1 MNMTSPKPS
10 FFSELKRRN
19 VYKVGAMYGVAGWL
33 LVQVATQVFPFFDIP
48 NWVVR
53 VVVIAIVAGFP
64 VALVLSW
71 IYELTPQGIVKTD
84 EVTPDASITRHTGQ
98 RLNHAIIAVL
108 ILAVLVLLGKILWP
122 RAITGAGP
130 ETLPALAGDKS
141 IAVLPFA
148 NLSRDP
154 DNAFFADGMQDEILT
169 KLAKI
174 GALRVVSRTSTQRFA
189 SAPPN
194 VAEIARQ
201 LGVSN
206 ILEGS
211 VQKAGN
217 AVHINVQLIRA
228 DGDQHLWAESYNRKL
243 DDMFGVEGEV
253 AQAVA
258 EALNTRL
265 SGAEQEAVA
274 AKPTS
279 NPDAYEAYLR
289 GRAILGADYSDG
301 ANQRALNYSSEATRL
316 DPGFALA
323 WAQVALA
330 RTVLYFDGWDRANS
344 SAAAIREAAET
355 ALKLAPDSGEALL
368 AHGYYLYR
376 VERDYAG
383 AQRDFRQALVKLP
396 NDRDALEGLFLI
408 ERRMGQWDQAIADS
422 AEAIR
427 RNPKDVSLLSPM
439 GCEGV
444 NYLRRF
450 DEARTYL
457 NHALEVTPDAV
468 ETLSC
473 LAQIEQAAGRLD
485 AADAALAVMPLNMHD
500 LSGYQGSLQALYRR
514 DFAKAARLIEGA
526 LPQDDAQLTG
536 SDMQNLLLLGYA
548 RKWSGDARGAQAAFE
563 REVRVLSSTAD
574 TMEHLEY
581 IGHQTLAL
589 AYAGLGRNQDALDA
603 ARAGVELNTHDAI
616 KLPIALTA
624 QAQVYAQLGQA
635 DAAIALL
642 PRLLSMPAGLTPPLL
657 GQDPMWDP
665 IRKDPRFQ
673 KLAAGAGAT

>member
-1 MNMTSPKPS
+1 MSAPQPS
-10 FFSELKRRN
+10 FFAELKRRN

-64 VALVLSW
+64 LALVLSW

-84 EVTPDASITRHTGQ
+84 EVAPDASITRHTGQ
-98 RLNHAIIAVL
+98 RLNHAIIATL
-108 ILAVLVLLGKILWP
+108 SLAVLVLLGRMLWP
-122 RAITGAGP
+122 HAAGTAGGAAAPG
-130 ETLPALAGDKS
+130 GDKS

-169 KLAKI
+169 KLARI
-174 GALRVVSRTSTQRFA
+174 GALRVVSRTSTQRYA

-211 VQKAGN
+211 VQKSGN

-279 NPDAYEAYLR
+279 DPDAYQAYLR
-289 GRAILGADYSDG
+289 GRALLGADYSDG
-301 ANQRALNYSSEATRL
+301 VNQRALGYFEEAVRR
-316 DPGFALA
+316 DPGFELA
-323 WAQVALA
+323 WAQIALA
-330 RTVLYFDGWDRANS
+330 RSVLYFDGWDLAHS
-344 SAAAIREAAET
+344 TAGAVREAAET
-355 ALKLAPDSGEALL
+355 ALRIAPDSGEALK

-376 VERDYAG
+376 VEHDYEG
-383 AQRDFRQALVKLP
+383 AMRDFRQALAKLP
-396 NDRDALEGLFLI
+396 NDRDLLEGMFLVQ
-408 ERRMGQWDQAIADS
+408 RRMGKWDEAIAVS
-422 AEAIR
+422 TELIR
-427 RNPKDVSLLSPM
+427 RNPSDVGVIAPM
-439 GCEGV
+439 GCEGL
-444 NYLRRF
+444 NYMRRF
-450 DEARTYL
+450 DEARDYL
-457 NHALEVTPDAV
+457 NRALAV
-468 ETLSC
+468 SPEGANTLAC
-473 LAQIEQAAGRLD
+473 LAQIEQALGHLD
-485 AADAALAVMPLNMHD
+485 AAESQLAHARIDMQD
-500 LSGYQGSLQALYRR
+500 LGGYLAIQQAMYRR
-514 DFAKAARLIEGA
+514 DYRKVEAMVEPSLPKEDA
-526 LPQDDAQLTG
+526 LLTAP
-536 SDMQNLLLLGYA
+536 DLQNLVCLGYA
-548 RKWSGDARGAQAAFE
+548 RKWLGDAAGARAAFE
-563 REVRVLSSTAD
+563 RAARTLAGSPDV
-574 TMEHLEY
+574 MEHVEL

-589 AYAGLGRNQDALDA
+589 AYAGLGREQDALEA
-603 ARAGVELNTHDAI
+603 ARIGAQLNAGDAI
-616 KLPIALTA
+616 KLPTALAA
-624 QAQVYAQLGQA
+624 QAQVYAQLGQV

-642 PRLLSMPAGLTPPLL
+642 PRLLTMPAGLTPPLL
-657 GQDPMWDP
+657 AQDPLWDP
-665 IRKDPRFQ
+665 IRQDPRFQ
-673 KLAAGAGAT
+673 KLAGASRT

>member
-1 MNMTSPKPS
+1 MSDKPS
-10 FFSELKRRN
+10 FFAELKRRN
-19 VYKVGAMYGVAGWL
+19 VYKVGAMYGVGGWL

-53 VVVIAIVAGFP
+53 VVVMAIVAGFP

-84 EVTPDASITRHTGQ
+84 EVPSDTSITRQTGQ

-108 ILAVLVLLGKILWP
+108 ILAVLVLLGKLLWP
-122 RAITGAGP
+122 HALTTAGQDVP
-130 ETLPALAGDKS
+130 PALAGDKS

-169 KLAKI
+169 KLSKI
-174 GALRVVSRTSTQRFA
+174 GALRVVSRTSTQRYA

-194 VAEIARQ
+194 VGEIAKQ

-258 EALNTRL
+258 EALNTKL
-265 SGAEQEAVA
+265 SGTEQEAVA

-279 NPDAYEAYLR
+279 NPEAYEAYLR

-301 ANQRALNYSSEATRL
+301 ANQRALTYFSEAVRL
-316 DPGFALA
+316 DPKFVLA
-323 WAQVALA
+323 WAQIALA
-330 RTVLYFDGWDRANS
+330 RTVLYFDGWDRINS
-344 SAAAIREAAET
+344 TAAAIREAAET
-355 ALKLAPDSGEALL
+355 ALKLGPDSGEALL

-376 VERDYAG
+376 VERDYPG
-383 AQRDFRQALVKLP
+383 AQRDFHQTLAKLP
-396 NDRDALEGLFLI
+396 NDRDALEGLFPV
-408 ERRMGQWDQAIADS
+408 ERRIGQWDQAIADS
-422 AEAIR
+422 EEAIR

-450 DEARTYL
+450 DEARVYL
-457 NHALEVTPDAV
+457 NHALEMTPDAAN
-468 ETLSC
+468 TLGC
-473 LAQIEQAAGRLD
+473 MALVEQAAGRLD
-485 AADAALAVMPLNMHD
+485 AADAALARVPLEMHD
-500 LSGYQGSLQALYRR
+500 LSGYQGTLQALYRR
-514 DFAKAARLIEGA
+514 DFAKAVRLVEAA
-526 LPQDDAQLTG
+526 LPQDDAQFTG
-536 SDMQNLLLLGYA
+536 SDVQNLLLLGYA
-548 RKWSGDARGAQAAFE
+548 RKWNGDARGAQAAFE
-563 REVRVLSSTAD
+563 REVRVLNSAPD
-574 TMEHLEY
+574 AMEHVETL
-581 IGHQTLAL
+581 GHHTLAL
-589 AYAGLGRNQDALDA
+589 AYAGLGRGQDAIEA
-603 ARAGVELNTHDAI
+603 ARAAVELNANDAI
-616 KLPIALTA
+616 KLPLALAA
-624 QAQVYAQLGQA
+624 QAQVYAAFGQA

-657 GQDPMWDP
+657 AQDPMWDP

-673 KLAAGAGAT
+673 KLAAGSASS

>member
-1 MNMTSPKPS
+1 MNVPRPS
-10 FFSELKRRN
+10 FFAELQRRN
-19 VYKVGAMYGVAGWL
+19 VYKIGAMYGVAGWL

-64 VALVLSW
+64 LTLALSW

-84 EVTPDASITRHTGQ
+84 EVAPDASITRQTGQ
-98 RLNHAIIAVL
+98 RLNHAIIATL
-108 ILAVLVLLGKILWP
+108 SLAVLVLLGKILWP
-122 RAITGAGP
+122 HAVGGTAA
-130 ETLPALAGDKS
+130 PAAAAAGDKS

-148 NLSRDP
+148 NLSSDP

-174 GALRVVSRTSTQRFA
+174 GALRVVSRTSTQRYA

-194 VAEIARQ
+194 VAEIAKQ

-258 EALNTRL
+258 EALNTKL
-265 SGAEQEAVA
+265 SGIEQEAVA

-279 NPDAYEAYLR
+279 NPEAYEAYLR

-301 ANQRALNYSSEATRL
+301 ANQRALTYFGEAARL
-316 DPGFALA
+316 DPKFVLA

-330 RTVLYFDGWDRANS
+330 RTVLYFDGWDRVS
-344 SAAAIREAAET
+344 STAAAIREAAET
-355 ALKLAPDSGEALL
+355 ALKLQPDSGEALL

-376 VERDYAG
+376 VEHDYPG
-383 AQRDFRQALVKLP
+383 AQRDFHQVLAKLP
-396 NDRDALEGLFLI
+396 NDRDALEGLFLV

-422 AEAIR
+422 EEAIR

-450 DEARTYL
+450 DQARGYL
-457 NHALEVTPDAV
+457 NHALEVTPDAAN
-468 ETLSC
+468 TLGC
-473 LAQIEQAAGRLD
+473 LALVEQAAGRLD
-485 AADAALAVMPLNMHD
+485 AADAALARVPLDMHD
-500 LSGYQGSLQALYRR
+500 LSGYQGTLQALYRR
-514 DFAKAARLIEGA
+514 DFAGAARLVEAA

-536 SDMQNLLLLGYA
+536 SDVQNLLLLGYA
-548 RKWSGDARGAQAAFE
+548 RKWNGDARGAQAAFE
-563 REVRVLSSTAD
+563 REVRVLTSAPD
-574 TMEHLEY
+574 AMEHVEMV
-581 IGHQTLAL
+581 GHHTLAL
-589 AYAGLGRNQDALDA
+589 AYAGLGRGQDAIEA
-603 ARAGVELNTHDAI
+603 ARAAVELNANDAI
-616 KLPIALTA
+616 KLPLALAA
-624 QAQVYAQLGQA
+624 QAQVYAAFGQA

-642 PRLLSMPAGLTPPLL
+642 PRLLQMPAGLTPPLL
-657 GQDPMWDP
+657 ARDPMWDP
-665 IRKDPRFQ
+665 IRNDPRFQ
-673 KLAAGAGAT
+673 KLATATSL

>member
-1 MNMTSPKPS
+1 
-10 FFSELKRRN
+10 E
-19 VYKVGAMYGVAGWL
+19 VA
-33 LVQVATQVFPFFDIP
+33 
-48 NWVVR
+48 
-53 VVVIAIVAGFP
+53 
-64 VALVLSW
+64 
-71 IYELTPQGIVKTD
+71 
-84 EVTPDASITRHTGQ
+84 PDASITRQTGQ

-108 ILAVLVLLGKILWP
+108 ALAVLVLLGKLLWP
-122 RAITGAGP
+122 YAAGNHG
-130 ETLPALAGDKS
+130 TAAPAAAGDKS

-174 GALRVVSRTSTQRFA
+174 GALRVVSRTSTQRYA
-189 SAPPN
+189 STPPD
-194 VAEIARQ
+194 VGEIAKQ

-211 VQKAGN
+211 VQKSGN

-258 EALNTRL
+258 EALNTKL

-274 AKPTS
+274 DKPTS
-279 NPDAYEAYLR
+279 DPEAWQAYLR
-289 GRAILGADYSDG
+289 GRAIIGADGSDG
-301 ANQRALNYSSEATRL
+301 ASQRALGYFGEAIRL
-316 DPGFALA
+316 DPRFSLA
-323 WAQVALA
+323 WAQTVVA
-330 RTVLYFDGWDRANS
+330 RTVLYFDGWDRAGS
-344 SAAAIREAAET
+344 TADSIREAAEM
-355 ALKLAPDSGEALL
+355 AVKLRPDSGEARL

-376 VERDYAG
+376 VEHDYAG
-383 AQRDFRQALVKLP
+383 ALRDFHQALDKLP
-396 NDRDALEGLFLI
+396 HDRDALEGLFLV

-427 RNPKDVSLLSPM
+427 RNPQDVSLLTPM

-450 DEARTYL
+450 DEARDYL
-457 NHALEVTPDAV
+457 NRALTASPEADNTVG
-468 ETLSC
+468 C
-473 LAQIEQAAGRLD
+473 LALVEQYAGRFD
-485 AADAALAVMPLNMHD
+485 AADAALALMPLDMHD
-500 LSGYQGSLQALYRR
+500 VSGYQGTEQALYRR
-514 DFAKAARLIEGA
+514 QFAKAVSLIEPA
-526 LPQDDAQLTG
+526 LPKDDAQLTG
-536 SDMQNLLLLGYA
+536 SDLQNLLLLGYA
-548 RKWSGDARGAQAAFE
+548 RKWSGDASGAQAAFE
-563 REVRVLSSTAD
+563 REVRVLTSAPD
-574 TMEHLEY
+574 AMEHVEM

-589 AYAGLGRNQDALDA
+589 AYAGLGSGQDALDA
-603 ARAGVELNTHDAI
+603 ARAGVELNAHDAI
-616 KLPIALTA
+616 KLPLALTA

-657 GQDPMWDP
+657 AQDPIWDP
-665 IRKDPRFQ
+665 IRQDPRFQ
-673 KLAAGAGAT
+673 KLAAAPI